1 MKANKQKLQE
11 RKDRSVARAKRKLD
25 DAAAPPKKAVPRGRR
40 PGPKTVVAQM
50 AVEEELPEVPGV
62 PEAEV
67 AVEAERPLLPCSRK
81 DLLKKKKLF
90 CCCNSASPGSC

>member
-1 MKANKQKLQE
+1 MKANEQKLQE

-62 PEAEV
+62 PEADV
-67 AVEAERPLLPCSRK
+67 AVEA
-81 DLLKKKKLF
+81 
-90 CCCNSASPGSC
+90 